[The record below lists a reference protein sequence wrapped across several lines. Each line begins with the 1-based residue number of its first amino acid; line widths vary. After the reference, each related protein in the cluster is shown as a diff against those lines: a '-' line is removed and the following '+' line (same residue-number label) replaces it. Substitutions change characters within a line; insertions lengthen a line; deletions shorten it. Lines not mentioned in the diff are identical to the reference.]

1 MFSFIGSLGLFL
13 IISIPLLALT
23 AIPVYLY
30 YQVLKV
36 ASRYT
41 LTRFLIAWPLA
52 IISAIAKGI
61 GLIIFTLISFLVFV
75 VALNLILTL
84 IFNLSD
90 EVLGILFVV
99 EFVLYLGF
107 ILGFIIID
115 AVTYFRAK
123 ED

>member
-1 MFSFIGSLGLFL
+1 MLSFIGSFGLF
-13 IISIPLLALT
+13 IIIGLPLLALI

-30 YQVLKV
+30 YQVLRI

-52 IISAIAKGI
+52 IIQAIIKGI
-61 GLIIFTLISFLVFV
+61 GLIVLSLLSFLIFII
-75 VALNLILTL
+75 ALNLILAY

-90 EVLGILFVV
+90 QVLGILFAI
-99 EFVLYLGF
+99 EFILYLGF
-107 ILGFIIID
+107 ILGFIIVD
-115 AVTYFRAK
+115 AVTYFKAK